1 MGDVLQHAR
10 TGPIERLWLNRSEG
24 ENTLY
29 DSLHDALIEDSRELA
44 SDAADRSRAPW

>member
-1 MGDVLQHAR
+1 MGDVLQRAR
-10 TGPIERLWLNRSEG
+10 TGPIERLWLNRSED

-29 DSLHDALIEDSRELA
+29 DSLHEALAETSHELA

>member
-1 MGDVLQHAR
+1 MEDVLQRAR
-10 TGPIERLWLNRSEG
+10 TGTIERLWLNRSEG

-29 DSLHDALIEDSRELA
+29 DSLHDALAETSRELT